1 MSFSL
6 KVITVLQWGPWNF
19 LVITNRPLS
28 PSPTPCSASRRRPPT
43 APTAPTPA
51 PWRGFPAA
59 FFRHTVAHASRGTS
73 STALWLRAGPLQPV
87 PRAQNLLAAATATPP
102 WRARR
107 RAPALVL
114 ARAWALQIAPQTI
127 PFVCFPIP
135 QPQTQEHHRRRPPNA
150 GELDAAVGPP
160 LCGSS
165 ARADHTSS
173 FALVP
178 RSSTTPPTR
187 SIPTGTAPPPTRA
200 PTSSKL
206 ATEPPR

>member
-1 MSFSL
+1 MGSL
-6 KVITVLQWGPWNF
+6 EFFGDYKSTLISISTSLLCSAPPPTDGTDAGAVERLPGRLFPSRCRPRVAQSLLHRF
-19 LVITNRPLS
+19 LASRWPSTSRATRPEPPRGRHRDAAVASSPQS
-28 PSPTPCSASRRRPPT
+28 PSPRSR
-43 APTAPTPA
+43 
-51 PWRGFPAA
+51 
-59 FFRHTVAHASRGTS
+59 
-73 STALWLRAGPLQPV
+73 
-87 PRAQNLLAAATATPP
+87 
-102 WRARR
+102 
-107 RAPALVL
+107 
-114 ARAWALQIAPQTI
+114 ALQIAPQTI

-206 ATEPPR
+206 AAEPPR